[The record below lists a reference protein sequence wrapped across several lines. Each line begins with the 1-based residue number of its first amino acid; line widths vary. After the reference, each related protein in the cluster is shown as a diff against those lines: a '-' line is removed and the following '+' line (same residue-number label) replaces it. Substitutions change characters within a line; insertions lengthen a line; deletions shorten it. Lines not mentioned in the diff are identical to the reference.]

1 MNTVRVIRG
10 LALTGLASLGLV
22 AMTPDFAETQFST
35 GAGPNTANA
44 RLNFQVNIPRF
55 LSFRVGPAGAGIE
68 QVVFDVAAANVGDGN
83 AVNRTGGLAVD
94 VALRGNGGAIN
105 LTANTTGTSL
115 TDLSSGETIPFT
127 QITTTTA
134 TGTITAPALVENG
147 VSAPVAV
154 APNVGARGTDRT
166 ATWSYVYENDTVVGA
181 GQYNGQVQYT
191 ATMP

>member
-10 LALTGLASLGLV
+10 LALTGLASLGLI
-22 AMTPDFAETQFST
+22 AMTPAFAESQFST

-44 RLNFQVNIPRF
+44 RLDFQVNIPRF

-68 QVVFDVAAANVGDGN
+68 QVVFDVAAANVGNGT
-83 AVNRTGGLAVD
+83 AVARTGGLAVD
-94 VALRGNGGAIN
+94 VALRGNGGAIS
-105 LTANTTGTSL
+105 LTADTTGTSL
-115 TDLSSGETIPFT
+115 TDSGSGETIPFT

-134 TGTITAPALVENG
+134 TGTITAPTLVENG

-154 APNVGARGTDRT
+154 APTAGTRVTDRT
-166 ATWSYVYENDTVVGA
+166 ATWAYSYENDAIVGA
-181 GQYNGQVQYT
+181 GQYDGQVQYT

>member
-1 MNTVRVIRG
+1 MNTVRAIRG
-10 LALTGLASLGLV
+10 LALTGLASLGLI
-22 AMTPDFAETQFST
+22 AMTPAFAESQFST
-35 GAGPNTANA
+35 GAGPTTANA

-83 AVNRTGGLAVD
+83 AVARTGGLAVD
-94 VALRGNGGAIN
+94 VALRGNGGTIS

-115 TDLSSGETIPFT
+115 TDLASGETIPFSE
-127 QITTTTA
+127 ITTTVA
-134 TGTITAPALVENG
+134 TGSIAAPTLVENG
-147 VSAPVAV
+147 VSAPVAI
-154 APNVGARGTDRT
+154 APNVGARGTDRL
-166 ATWSYVYENDTVVGA
+166 ATWAYSYENNTIAGA